1 MPLIETVRNAR
12 LLACVP
18 IVFLI
23 LPSLIFT
30 FAFYIFD
37 AWFCPQWNGQQNF
50 ERITPLHISLVS
62 SSQQTGK
69 ASVKM
74 YEG

>member
-1 MPLIETVRNAR
+1 MTLIETVRNAR
-12 LLACVP
+12 LLACVA
-18 IVFLI
+18 FLI

-37 AWFCPQWNGQQNF
+37 AWFCPQWNDQQNF